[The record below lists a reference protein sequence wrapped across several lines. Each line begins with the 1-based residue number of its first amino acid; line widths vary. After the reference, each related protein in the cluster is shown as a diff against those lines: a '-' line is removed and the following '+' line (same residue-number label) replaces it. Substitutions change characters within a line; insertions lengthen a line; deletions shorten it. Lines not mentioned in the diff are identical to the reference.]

1 MVFFNLLT
9 EMIFS
14 SDHLHNM
21 PESLE
26 LNHSTVYGL
35 LVPLSNQWD
44 VLGEEL
50 GLSPYLSEIKSMF
63 YENEERLSE
72 VLRIWE
78 YSSIRS
84 YSWNTLATA
93 LESKK
98 ISRPMLA
105 SEIRKA
111 LRGTKL

>member
-1 MVFFNLLT
+1 MT
-9 EMIFS
+9 IS

-21 PESLE
+21 PKFLE

-35 LVPLSNQWD
+35 LKPLSNQWND
-44 VLGEEL
+44 LGEEL
-50 GLSPYLSEIKSMF
+50 GLSPYLNEIKNMF

-72 VLRIWE
+72 VLSKWKN
-78 YSSIRS
+78 SSIRS
-84 YSWNTLATA
+84 YTWNTLATA

-98 ISRPMLA
+98 ISRSILA

>member
-1 MVFFNLLT
+1 
-9 EMIFS
+9 MIIS

-21 PESLE
+21 PKSLE

-35 LVPLSNQWD
+35 LKPLSSQWD
-44 VLGEEL
+44 DLGEEL
-50 GLSPYLSEIKSMF
+50 GLSPHLSEIKSMF
-63 YENEERLSE
+63 HKNEQRLSE
-72 VLRIWE
+72 VLGIWE
-78 YSSIRS
+78 HSSIRS

-98 ISRPMLA
+98 ISRLVLA

-111 LRGTKL
+111 LRGTNL

>member
-1 MVFFNLLT
+1 
-9 EMIFS
+9 
-14 SDHLHNM
+14 M
-21 PESLE
+21 PKSPE

-35 LVPLSNQWD
+35 LKPLSYQWD
-44 VLGEEL
+44 DLGKEF

-63 YENEERLSE
+63 YLNEERLSE
-72 VLRIWE
+72 VLRKWE
-78 YSSIRS
+78 HSSIRS

-98 ISRPMLA
+98 VSRPMLA

-111 LRGTKL
+111 QRGTKL